1 MYLER
6 HATLIGAEGWKSA
19 SPASRGGFMLR
30 FGKSAALAIAA
41 VAAVGLSAGS
51 AAASPAA
58 AGHASPRLV
67 LHGTGGL
74 RPSIHLPR
82 DGRPAASPEGIPIQY
97 SSNWSGYISLPKS
110 KHATAF
116 RFVQASYSVPSVN
129 CTVTPTAFAYQWVGL
144 DGDTDTT
151 VEQDGVAGYCVSGSP
166 TYFAWSEMYP
176 AGVQVQFDLNPG
188 DAVQSSVYYNSS
200 NGTYTLALTDLTSGQ
215 AFSVNDKCAKTC
227 KRASAEVITEGY
239 PSAPYGGTSDF
250 GAEHYD
256 TIQVTDSTGQRGG
269 LTSSNWTTDES
280 ISEDSGGHVDT
291 EPGALY
297 SAAVPASPALS
308 AFEDLWFRED

>member
-1 MYLER
+1 
-6 HATLIGAEGWKSA
+6 
-19 SPASRGGFMLR
+19 MLR
-30 FGKSAALAIAA
+30 FRKSAALAIAA

-58 AGHASPRLV
+58 ASHATPRLV
-67 LHGTGGL
+67 IHGTGGL

-97 SSNWSGYISLPKS
+97 SGNWSGYISLPKS
-110 KHATAF
+110 KHAKTF
-116 RFVQASYSVPSVN
+116 RFVKASYSVPSAN
-129 CTVTPTAFAYQWVGL
+129 CSVTPTAFAYQWVGL
-144 DGDTDTT
+144 DGDTDKT
-151 VEQDGVAGYCVSGSP
+151 VEQDGVGSYCVSGSP

-176 AGVQVQFDLNPG
+176 AGVQVQFYLNPG
-188 DAVQSSVYYNSS
+188 DAVQSSVYYNTS

-215 AFSVNDKCAKTC
+215 AFSVNSKCAATC
-227 KRASAEVITEGY
+227 KNSSAEVITEGY
-239 PSAPYGGTSDF
+239 PSSPYGGTVAF

-256 TIQVTDSTGQRGG
+256 SIQVTDDSGQRGG
-269 LTSSNWTTDES
+269 LTSSNWNTDES
-280 ISEDSGGHVDT
+280 ISVDSSSEVDT